1 MQSNA
6 ILQYKQQSVSTM
18 SRGEQL
24 VLLFDE
30 ILKNLHHASLLLN
43 NQDYTNASKCL
54 DKCKQIFTYLSSVLD
69 HKYDISKNLY
79 DLYYFCN
86 QQVIRAEIRRDSKIL
101 EELVPLVKDMRD
113 TWAEAEKLVHM
124 KK

>member
-6 ILQYKQQSVSTM
+6 IFQYKQQSVSTM

-43 NQDYTNASKCL
+43 NHDDTNASKCL

-69 HKYDISKNLY
+69 HKYEISKNLY